1 MSHILDA
8 IRKAEQQRQEETVP
22 SLEAMVHE
30 RRTSKGARRGKGWL
44 IWVLLLIVVGA
55 SWYLNQ
61 DQVNRWGSQG
71 IAVGKQWI
79 DQGSAYT
86 RSLVARL
93 TGETGD
99 AAGQGGGSAVGGQ
112 AAPDE
117 PAPLTSAQRAL
128 LKQIRF
134 NVISWSSDPDKRF
147 AMVGNDTLREGDLL
161 EGFPITGIRKDGV
174 MVDVNGRAVLIRP

>member
-22 SLEAMVHE
+22 SLETMVHE
-30 RRTSKGARRGKGWL
+30 RRTRKGGRRSGSWL
-44 IWVLLLIVVGA
+44 IWVLLLIVLGA

-61 DQVNRWGSQG
+61 NQMNQW
-71 IAVGKQWI
+71 GKQGLVAGQQWM
-79 DQGSAYT
+79 DQGSRYVQG
-86 RSLVARL
+86 LLARV
-93 TGETGD
+93 TGKPDST
-99 AAGQGGGSAVGGQ
+99 AGQSSNDSSGGE
-112 AAPDE
+112 APADN
-117 PAPLTSAQRAL
+117 PAPLTAAQRAL

-134 NVISWSSDPDKRF
+134 SVISWSNDPDKRF